1 MSPSARA
8 IRPRYVRLSGEIADQ
23 SILNM
28 LRSFYPQAAIGHAFA
43 STEAGVGFEVN
54 DGLEG
59 FPTSIVG
66 APGDVEIEVEDSSLW
81 LRSPRTALRYVGE
94 ESSLLMDA
102 RGFVDTG
109 DIVERRGDRYYFL
122 GRRSGVINVGGLK
135 VYPEEVEA
143 VLNLHPAV
151 RMACVRARRSPITG
165 ALVVADVV
173 LHSHVDAAHG
183 RVVEDG
189 EGLLKAEILRLCRD
203 TLPRHKVP
211 VALNFVS
218 VLAVNATG
226 KMARQHA

>member
-1 MSPSARA
+1 MSPSAHA
-8 IRPRYVRLSGEIADQ
+8 VQPRYIRLSGEIADQ
-23 SILNM
+23 AILNM
-28 LRSFYPQAAIGHAFA
+28 LRAFYPQAAIGHAFA

-59 FPTSIVG
+59 FPASIVG
-66 APGDVEIEVEDSSLW
+66 APGEVEIEVEDSSLRI
-81 LRSPRTALRYVGE
+81 RSPRTAIRYVGE
-94 ESSLLMDA
+94 ESSPLMDA

-151 RMACVRARRSPITG
+151 RMSCVRPRRSPITG

-173 LHSHVDAAHG
+173 LNSDTDAAHG
-183 RVVEDG
+183 RVMERGD
-189 EGLLKAEILRLCRD
+189 EHLKAEILGLCRA

-211 VALNFVS
+211 VALNFVPG
-218 VLAVNATG
+218 LAVNATG
-226 KMARQHA
+226 KMARKDA